1 LTPLISNQEID
12 RVSTYHGYGIKIP
25 WVGGSI
31 FHGYGD
37 QNTMDRGQNT
47 MGRGVNMPMV
57 GGVKIPWVGGRYTM
71 GMGLHIPLVGDPNT
85 MGK

>member
-1 LTPLISNQEID
+1 
-12 RVSTYHGYGIKIP
+12 
-25 WVGGSI
+25 
-31 FHGYGD
+31 
-37 QNTMDRGQNT
+37 MDRGQNT